1 MPCFVVAVALFLPR
15 LAIVLLALF
24 SKVITAPFGGALL
37 WPILGFI
44 FAPYTL
50 LAWCGASWANHGSVS
65 GGWIVLVILG
75 VLMDFGVI
83 GGGTRGGRRLRP
95 APGRRD

>member
-1 MPCFVVAVALFLPR
+1 MPCFIVAGALFLPR
-15 LAIVLLALF
+15 LVIVLLALF

-50 LAWCGASWANHGSVS
+50 LAWCGAYWGNGSVS
-65 GGWIVLVILG
+65 GAWVLLVVLG
-75 VLMDFGVI
+75 VLMDLGVI
-83 GGGTRGGRRLRP
+83 GGGARSRKLRRG
-95 APGRRD
+95 